1 MTDQDWAKA
10 QAGPVATPATPQA
23 QPPPKPPAQPA
34 PTQATSPK
42 ELLDRIDRDEG
53 GLTPHEKA
61 VLGERLIFGTSFR
74 EIGADL
80 GVSHE
85 TVRNLEQSGLAK
97 LGHGGT
103 VDELHLSNRGAQPLA
118 DVEAGKEVRVQD
130 LHEIGATRA
139 AKNVRVEQIGDAV
152 EEIDRLLKQKQKEM
166 LAGGKLQPER
176 KAYFD
181 EQYERLR
188 RVIDAGQAETGPAEG
203 VRPETGPAPEPTPA
217 QPDGGRG
224 REAGGPGGPDQ
235 AEAAGAG
242 AAAAGPETGA
252 RGAGAPEPAGQ
263 HPNIAEGKPFAMG
276 AAALGELTP
285 AAPGEGPRGPT
296 ALANAKIDAERLA
309 RGQSPIIGSAR
320 MENSEAWDQAMRR
333 LDADSD
339 LGRKLAEEV
348 TNKARPLDVVEQAVL
363 LHEKI
368 RLGNEAR
375 QLGQQLLEAQSRGG
389 LDAQDMDTL
398 KDRVDAAERA
408 RYELD
413 LAAKRTGT
421 ELGRSLAFRRQLVAE
436 DYSLEGLTGRAMAA
450 KGAPLTAEERARFEG
465 LSKRILD
472 LQKQLTEAEA
482 RGERTVEPK
491 SGKVSDLG
499 KADEKVRDEAD
510 TAVADLQEK
519 AKPTR
524 EKVAD
529 LFTKIRINE
538 VISSLTTLA
547 KLPLA
552 TLQRVATY
560 PLYEAAGLAWRA
572 LPPLAKIAAM
582 APREGR
588 GLSPAIEVKAFYS
601 ALTEGARDAWQTFRT
616 GKSELDI
623 RHKAGSPTRT
633 WLDMQFS
640 LHDALKAPAVRNEYT
655 RSYLQRTNA
664 ATMRGEDV
672 TSPASILERQ
682 TAAYVDAQRAKFR
695 GENWLVDTTNRALT
709 PKPGASLGEFVAKKF
724 VKGAV
729 VPVLR
734 IPTNIV
740 TETGQH
746 IFGVG
751 TGTYGAIRA
760 YARGIE
766 TLKPA
771 EADLIMRQFKRGS
784 LGLGLLALGY
794 FKPDMAGGY
803 YQDDEKKRREGEPKV
818 GAVKLG
824 GVELPAWTQHNPLL
838 QTLQFGATVRRVEDS
853 LHKGEPRGIGAGAL
867 AGVFGLA
874 EETPQG
880 KAAQEAAQSFSAKER
895 GWFLGQSLKSLTVPQ
910 LVQWLAGTLD
920 VDPQTGEPV
929 KRRPEGVLEHVKTGL
944 PWLRPQVPAGR

>member
-1 MTDQDWAKA
+1 MTPPRRMSHGELKA
-10 QAGPVATPATPQA
+10 AVLEAVRREGVVDVPELHTAVPHNTPAEVNKA
-23 QPPPKPPAQPA
+23 LLELYSEDRARKPA
-34 PTQATSPK
+34 
-42 ELLDRIDRDEG
+42 
-53 GLTPHEKA
+53 
-61 VLGERLIFGTSFR
+61 
-74 EIGADL
+74 
-80 GVSHE
+80 
-85 TVRNLEQSGLAK
+85 
-97 LGHGGT
+97 
-103 VDELHLSNRGAQPLA
+103 
-118 DVEAGKEVRVQD
+118 
-130 LHEIGATRA
+130 
-139 AKNVRVEQIGDAV
+139 
-152 EEIDRLLKQKQKEM
+152 DRLGFRLVGVGDRSQFT
-166 LAGGKLQPER
+166 PE
-176 KAYFD
+176 
-181 EQYERLR
+181 ELR
-188 RVIDAGQAETGPAEG
+188 RLPQGAGEEFGWARVGEPGVAPHPAERRRALG
-203 VRPETGPAPEPTPA
+203 TPNFPAVPPVRPAV
-217 QPDGGRG
+217 R
-224 REAGGPGGPDQ
+224 
-235 AEAAGAG
+235 
-242 AAAAGPETGA
+242 
-252 RGAGAPEPAGQ
+252 APEPAGQ
-263 HPNIAEGKPFAMG
+263 HPNIARGKPFAMG

-320 MENSEAWDQAMRR
+320 MENSEAWDQAIRR
-333 LDADSD
+333 LDADPG

-348 TNKARPLDVVEQAVL
+348 ADKARPLDVVEQAVL
-363 LHEKI
+363 LHEKV
-368 RLGNEAR
+368 RLDNEAR
-375 QLGQQLLEAQSRGG
+375 QLGQQLLEAQGPRGG
-389 LDAQDMDTL
+389 LDAQDLDTL

-408 RYELD
+408 RYELH

-421 ELGRSLAFRRQLVAE
+421 ELGRSLGFRRQLAAE

-450 KGAPLTAEERARFEG
+450 KGAPLTAEERAQFEG

-472 LQKQLTEAEA
+472 LQKQLAEAEA

-499 KADEKVRDEAD
+499 KTDEKVRDEAD
-510 TAVADLQEK
+510 TAVADLREK

-552 TLQRVATY
+552 TIQRVATY
-560 PLYEAAGLAWRA
+560 PAYEAVGAIVGRLPGAARVA
-572 LPPLAKIAAM
+572 LM

-588 GLSPAIEVKAFYS
+588 GLSPVVEAKAFYS

-682 TAAYVDAQRAKFR
+682 TAAYMDAQRAKFR
-695 GENWLVDTTNRALT
+695 GENWLVDATNRALT

-724 VKGAV
+724 VKGVA

-771 EADLIMRQFKRGS
+771 EADLIMRQWKRGS

-803 YQDDEKKRREGEPKV
+803 YQDDEKKRGTGEPKV

-874 EETPQG
+874 AETPQG
-880 KAAQEAAQSFSAKER
+880 KAAQEATQSFSAKER

-944 PWLRPQVPAGR
+944 PWLRPQVPARR